1 MSRNRGD
8 VVPSMITPKRLFQL
22 QGRVALVTGATG
34 HLGTSMSSVLAA
46 AGATVIVNARGRA
59 AAMQLAGAL
68 RKQGHQAI
76 AMPFDVTIESSVR
89 RALAKIEKEFGRLD
103 VVVNNAYAGGAGTIA
118 NAKAADFSRAY
129 RISVEAAFRIVQLA
143 HPLLKRAAVKSRSS
157 ASVINIASMYGV
169 VSPDPGVYGS
179 SGANNPPFYGPAK
192 AALIQLTRYLA
203 CHLAVDRIRVNAISP
218 GPFPSDAVA
227 ARSPEFIA
235 ELSRRVPLGRV
246 GHPVEIAGP
255 LLFLA
260 SDASS
265 YVTGSN
271 LAVDGGWTAW

>member
-1 MSRNRGD
+1 MSRNRGY
-8 VVPSMITPKRLFQL
+8 VAPPMITPKRLFQL
-22 QGRVALVTGATG
+22 EGRIALVTGATG
-34 HLGTSMSSVLAA
+34 HLGTSMSSVLAM
-46 AGATVIVNARGRA
+46 AGATVIVNARNRA
-59 AAMQLAGAL
+59 AATQLAGAL

-89 RALAKIEKEFGRLD
+89 RALAKIENEFGRLD

-118 NAKAADFSRAY
+118 NAKAADFSKAY

-203 CHLAVDRIRVNAISP
+203 CHLAADRIRVNAISP

-227 ARSPEFIA
+227 DRSPEFIA

-246 GHPVEIAGP
+246 GHSVEIAGP

-265 YVTGSN
+265 FVTGSN